1 MKRQLEFFAA
11 DAMAW
16 RAARQPGTEEKVLS
30 RDADDPA
37 VLTRLVRWVPGLDTS
52 GVGVITHDYVEE
64 VYLLEGELTDLTLG
78 RTFRAGHY
86 ASRRPG
92 MPHGPYRTPAG
103 CTMLEIRYRV
113 TADAVCD
120 KPAARAPESRDTE
133 LCPLP
138 RWRPPRPPA
147 LPTA

>member
-1 MKRQLEFFAA
+1 
-11 DAMAW
+11 
-16 RAARQPGTEEKVLS
+16 
-30 RDADDPA
+30 
-37 VLTRLVRWVPGLDTS
+37 
-52 GVGVITHDYVEE
+52 

-113 TADAVCD
+113 TA
-120 KPAARAPESRDTE
+120 R
-133 LCPLP
+133 
-138 RWRPPRPPA
+138 
-147 LPTA
+147 